1 MSLDNGNKTYNIT
14 PTAPKMETE
23 DDFNIIYTGRR
34 ILGIYKDN
42 KKVLNYINTY
52 YCPNPNGM
60 CNKPFVIGKAVLP
73 NEY

>member
-1 MSLDNGNKTYNIT
+1 MSFDNENENFNNK
-14 PTAPKMETE
+14 PSAPEMETE

-34 ILGIYKDN
+34 IREIHKDN
-42 KKVLNYINTY
+42 KKVVGYINTY

-60 CNKPFVIGKAVLP
+60 CNKPFVISKAVLP

>member
-1 MSLDNGNKTYNIT
+1 MSLDNGNKKYNIT

-34 ILGIYKDN
+34 MNKIYKDN
-42 KKVLNYINTY
+42 KKVLNYINVY

-73 NEY
+73 KEY

>member
-1 MSLDNGNKTYNIT
+1 MSLDNGNKIYNIT

-23 DDFNIIYTGRR
+23 DDFNMIYTGSRMNN
-34 ILGIYKDN
+34 IYKDN
-42 KKVLNYINTY
+42 KKVLNYINAY